1 MQPAFIKTGNWLLI
15 AALSIAFGGHWV
27 VLQSVAWTRM
37 MVENA
42 RRTELRA
49 AVSQTFDGA
58 HPCALCKSI
67 EKGRQEE
74 KKQEVPLVVTKLIL
88 FHYAP
93 TMKLW
98 QPQDYRRLETADV
111 FSQTLAVPPP
121 VPPPRTFP
129 S

>member
-1 MQPAFIKTGNWLLI
+1 MLI
-15 AALSIAFGGHWV
+15 AALSVAFGGHWV

-37 MVENA
+37 VLENA
-42 RRTELRA
+42 RHEELRT
-49 AVSQTFDGA
+49 AVSQTFDGE

-74 KKQEVPLVVTKLIL
+74 KKQEAPLVVTKLIL
-88 FHYAP
+88 FHYLP
-93 TMKLW
+93 TVTLW
-98 QPQDYRRLETADV
+98 QPQDCWRLETADD
-111 FSQTLAVPPP
+111 FSQALATEPP